1 MDIAQI
7 ETENEKHILQLK
19 TSRAEIKE
27 KDALIEIK
35 MNQLKVLESKMDNLK
50 AELKSAQM
58 KNNSNVLVTDDKTA
72 KLVTDIEK
80 LKEKFRREAENW
92 AKEKRRLESKVRHIN
107 KSNSSNISTQ
117 SSQQTPENA
126 SDTRLVFILNVFCDK
141 ISMIISVK
149 YEQYRMIT

>member
-1 MDIAQI
+1 M
-7 ETENEKHILQLK
+7 
-19 TSRAEIKE
+19 
-27 KDALIEIK
+27 
-35 MNQLKVLESKMDNLK
+35 K

-92 AKEKRRLESKVRHIN
+92 AKEERRLESKVRHIN

-126 SDTRLVFILNVFCDK
+126 SDTRLVFISNVFRDK
-141 ISMIISVK
+141 ISMIIPVQ